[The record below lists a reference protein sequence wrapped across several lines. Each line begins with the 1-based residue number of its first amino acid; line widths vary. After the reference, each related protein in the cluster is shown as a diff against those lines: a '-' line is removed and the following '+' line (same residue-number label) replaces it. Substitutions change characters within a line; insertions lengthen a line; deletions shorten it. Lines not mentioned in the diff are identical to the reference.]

1 MIQLA
6 RPQRTLNLSSLSAY
20 GTVSKGRAK
29 GESMSEKGVYTPS
42 CAPDQA
48 SSHQVSKQKCMV
60 EIYSTQ
66 ANVMLFRS
74 NFLIDPTLT
83 VCIVKM

>member
-42 CAPDQA
+42 CAPRPSQF
-48 SSHQVSKQKCMV
+48 SSSIETEVYDRNIFDAGEYHV
-60 EIYSTQ
+60 I
-66 ANVMLFRS
+66 
-74 NFLIDPTLT
+74 
-83 VCIVKM
+83 

>member
-48 SSHQVSKQKCMV
+48 SSHQVSKQKI
-60 EIYSTQ
+60 EIYDRNIFD
-66 ANVMLFRS
+66 AGECYV
-74 NFLIDPTLT
+74 I
-83 VCIVKM
+83 